1 MTAKRI
7 LWICYL
13 VASVLLGVGAG
24 QWFFRLF
31 DQVVPPAVVTSFNR
45 VTAHGYFLTN
55 GAFLGVVIALWGALG
70 YVIGRMQ
77 GRSSPAP
84 APPPPTVP

>member
-7 LWICYL
+7 LWIAYL

-55 GAFLGVVIALWGALG
+55 GAFLGIVIALWGALG
-70 YVIGRMQ
+70 FAIGRMQ
-77 GRSSPAP
+77 GRSKPAP
-84 APPPPTVP
+84 SGPPSSAP

>member
-1 MTAKRI
+1 MTAKRA
-7 LWICYL
+7 LWIAYL
-13 VASVLLGVGAG
+13 LASVLLGVGAG

-55 GAFLGVVIALWGALG
+55 GAFLGVVIALWGVLG
-70 YVIGRMQ
+70 YAMGRMT
-77 GRSSPAP
+77 GRTKAAP
-84 APPPPTVP
+84 SPPPPAAP

>member
-1 MTAKRI
+1 MNAKRV
-7 LWICYL
+7 LWIVY
-13 VASVLLGVGAG
+13 VVGSVLLGVAAG

-55 GAFLGVVIALWGALG
+55 GAFFGIVIALWGLVAYALG
-70 YVIGRMQ
+70 RFRRRARQ
-77 GRSSPAP
+77 APP
-84 APPPPTVP
+84 APPPPAP